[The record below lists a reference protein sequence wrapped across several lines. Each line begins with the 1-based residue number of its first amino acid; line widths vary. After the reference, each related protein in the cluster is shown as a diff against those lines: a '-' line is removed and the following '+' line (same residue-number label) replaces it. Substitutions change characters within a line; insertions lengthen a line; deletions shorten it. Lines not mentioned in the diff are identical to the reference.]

1 MKNKQEVLKNIM
13 QIAPKFCDVCGSQY
27 QNKNFN
33 VVKNEGQ
40 QLVVHLKCSN
50 CGNGYMLN
58 IFNPMHGV
66 FGTTRSQVNLDI
78 ESPKE
83 MIKFASSKSLSIN
96 EALDAHNILMKS
108 PVLDYFLEKNK
119 NEPLTPPTPS
129 KPTKKADDQN
139 KAASK

>member
-1 MKNKQEVLKNIM
+1 MKQKPEVLKNIM
-13 QIAPKFCDVCGSQY
+13 QIAPKFCDVCGTQY
-27 QNKNFN
+27 QTKNFN

-83 MIKFASSKSLSIN
+83 LMKFASSKSLSIN

-108 PVLDYFLEKNK
+108 PVLDFFLEKNK
-119 NEPLTPPTPS
+119 TEPVAPPTPQ
-129 KPTKKADDQN
+129 PTKETEDK
-139 KAASK
+139 STGSS